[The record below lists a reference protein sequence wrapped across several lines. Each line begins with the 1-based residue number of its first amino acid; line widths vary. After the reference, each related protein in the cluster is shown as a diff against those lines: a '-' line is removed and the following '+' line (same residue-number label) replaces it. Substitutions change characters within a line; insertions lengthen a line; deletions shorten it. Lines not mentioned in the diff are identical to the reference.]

1 MDILIILNGNPY
13 DGSDKTWNALRLANT
28 LLQKECKVCIFLMND
43 SVDLARD
50 KTVKP
55 DYYDTDLVAMLKE
68 LMGKGLVLKVCG
80 TCQARCGI
88 HKNEPYFSPDVKST
102 MNELAELVIN
112 SGKVITF

>member
-1 MDILIILNGNPY
+1 MDILIILNGSPY
-13 DGSDKTWNALRLANT
+13 DGSDRTWNALRLANT
-28 LLQKECKVCIFLMND
+28 LLQKECEVWIFLMND

-68 LMGKGLVLKVCG
+68 LIGKGLVLKVCG

-88 HKNEPYFSPDVKST
+88 HKNEPYFSADVKST
-102 MNELAELVIN
+102 MNELAELVIS
-112 SGKVITF
+112 SGKVISF

>member
-1 MDILIILNGNPY
+1 MDILIILNASPY
-13 DGSDKTWNALRLANT
+13 DGSDRTWNALRLANT
-28 LLQKECKVCIFLMND
+28 LIQKDKKVCIFLMND

-55 DYYDTDLVAMLKE
+55 EYYDNDLVVMIKE

-80 TCQARCGI
+80 TCQTRCGI

-102 MNELAELVIN
+102 MNELADLVIN
-112 SGKVITF
+112 SGKVLTF